1 MSVDRMFTISFAKSD
16 SANLSAEKIINCFL
30 DFGWSLY
37 SSQGEIIY
45 TGLGDSDD
53 FEYLTERIS
62 KIEYLNIAKQ
72 KELQDEVIAF
82 SLFFEENSSR
92 YRINVL
98 IVPKFQIVISPS
110 DGTRKMSNPTFGI
123 LDVNWYLS
131 KILPPFLNAN
141 VQIEAYSFQQ
151 Y

>member
-1 MSVDRMFTISFAKSD
+1 MSVDRMFTISFAESE
-16 SANLSAEKIINCFL
+16 SAKLSAEKIINCFL
-30 DFGWSLY
+30 EFGWSLY

-53 FEYLTERIS
+53 FDYLIKHIS
-62 KIEYLNIAKQ
+62 EKEYLNIANQ

-82 SLFFEENSSR
+82 SLFFEENNDR

-98 IVPKFQIVISPS
+98 IIPKFQIVISPS
-110 DGTRKMSNPTFGI
+110 DGTRKMLNSTLGI
-123 LDVNWYLS
+123 LDVNWYLL
-131 KILPPFLNAN
+131 KILPPFFNAN
-141 VQIEAYSFQQ
+141 VQIETFSYNQ